1 SFTWKSVWSAKG
13 LLEKGLCW
21 RVGRGDKIS
30 VCDDLWIPG
39 NKMVRIS
46 NQEVSGNIELVSELI
61 DTCNRRWKIEMVKD
75 TFQPDIV
82 EKVLKIPLAETE
94 HDDFQVWRGEPTGEF
109 SVRSAYKLLH
119 ESLLDPNE
127 LILHTET
134 TNFYKKLWNL
144 HIPSKIKMMIWRIS
158 WNFIPSFCN
167 LKIKRVVVNTQ
178 CPRNQLVYEK
188 KKVLGTEIAR
198 KVRSYISEL
207 EATKEDKLTL
217 HSSDKCHQVFKR
229 GRATVHFD
237 AAFDRQTFRSAS
249 GLIAWNGEG
258 EILASQAV
266 HHSNIEDPFTAE
278 AYAGLQAVKLGI
290 SLGINILEV
299 MGDSKTVIK
308 KCQSSSIDRSVI
320 GAIIRDI
327 QSKKRR
333 YQKVEFSFIPKVNNI
348 YAHTIATEAL
358 KSGESFYLERGIP
371 ELVQMRWRGETLE
384 RRDFGKDHRIEK

>member
-1 SFTWKSVWSAKG
+1 
-13 LLEKGLCW
+13 
-21 RVGRGDKIS
+21 
-30 VCDDLWIPG
+30 
-39 NKMVRIS
+39 
-46 NQEVSGNIELVSELI
+46 
-61 DTCNRRWKIEMVKD
+61 
-75 TFQPDIV
+75 
-82 EKVLKIPLAETE
+82 
-94 HDDFQVWRGEPTGEF
+94 
-109 SVRSAYKLLH
+109 
-119 ESLLDPNE
+119 
-127 LILHTET
+127 
-134 TNFYKKLWNL
+134 
-144 HIPSKIKMMIWRIS
+144 MMIWRIS

-178 CPRNQLVYEK
+178 CPRCDCEEENSYHIFQQCPTVIEVWSKLNMSWVLNQSNKNIWSWLTGIFGQGNDEQLRIFCCGLWFIWFNRNQLVYEK
-188 KKVLGTEIAR
+188 KKVSGTEIAR
-198 KVRSYISEL
+198 KVRRYILEL

-237 AAFDRQTFRSAS
+237 AAFD
-249 GLIAWNGEG
+249 L
-258 EILASQAV
+258 

-371 ELVQMRWRGETLE
+371 ELVQNALE
-384 RRDFGKDHRIEK
+384 RRNLGEERLWQRPPD